1 MKLSRKVSE
10 LITKIEKLERSF
22 IFYFT
27 GHESRPPLKDLA
39 SLKSEIN
46 TLSLKTADSKNTA
59 EKYLVSQLVNRF
71 AIYRNKW
78 ERGVRDIEEG
88 RSKPG
93 LHFFGGLGSA
103 LSGFADLKKE
113 ADNASNKDNDVL
125 RMASIIDDAAR
136 KYVEMN
142 KKYTGKKYETNDVSK
157 MLEKK
162 IDDIRKKFGDKFSFK
177 VYYEDGKVKVKPE
190 KDN

>member
-1 MKLSRKVSE
+1 MKVSAKVSE
-10 LITKIEKLERSF
+10 LITKIEKLERHF
-22 IFYFT
+22 VFYFT
-27 GHESRPPLKDLA
+27 GHESRPPLKDL
-39 SLKSEIN
+39 SLLKNEIDF
-46 TLSLKTADSKNTA
+46 LCRKTADSKNTA

-93 LHFFGGLGSA
+93 LHFFGGLGSSLSA
-103 LSGFADLKKE
+103 LSELKKE
-113 ADNASNKDNDVL
+113 ADNIDKKDRDAWRDASV
-125 RMASIIDDAAR
+125 IDEAAR
-136 KYVEMN
+136 KYVEMSR
-142 KKYTGKKYETNDVSK
+142 KHTGKNYDIEDVSK

-162 IDDIRKKFGDKFSFK
+162 VEDIKKKFGDKFSFK

-190 KDN
+190 KEG